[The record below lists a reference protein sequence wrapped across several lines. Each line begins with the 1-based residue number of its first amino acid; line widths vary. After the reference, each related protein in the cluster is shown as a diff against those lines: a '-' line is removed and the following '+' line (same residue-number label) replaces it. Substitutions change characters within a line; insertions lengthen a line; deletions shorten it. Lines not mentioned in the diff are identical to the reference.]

1 MIPLRDIRRRIA
13 SVGRISHIT
22 RAMKTVSAIRLMK
35 VQSQVLK
42 QKPYATK
49 LRELVSDLVLRTSGN
64 LHPLLDQPTTD
75 SSPLTADSLQPQAAG
90 REPSAVSRKPIVCLV
105 LGSDRGLCGPFNNNL
120 MAQSLKFPSER
131 PGREI
136 QLVVFGK
143 KLVDL
148 MQSHHRPMSRKLS
161 GFFQGMTYDKVA
173 ALARDYLEQ
182 YLAGRIGELW
192 AVYTEFRST
201 ARQRVKAEQILPIG
215 VVRNDD
221 LRVTNDD
228 SIGNSSF
235 RIRHSSL
242 PRAEPLFPEYAY
254 EPAPF
259 EVLDRLLPQYY
270 LREVWRIFLESTASE
285 HMARMLA
292 MDMATINAGDMI
304 RDLTLTFNK
313 ARQESITRELSEIST
328 AAEAFRN

>member
-1 MIPLRDIRRRIA
+1 MIPLRDIRRRIS
-13 SVGRISHIT
+13 SVRRISHIT

-35 VQSQVLK
+35 VQTQVVK

-49 LRELVSDLVLRTSGN
+49 LRELVGDLVLRTPGN
-64 LHPLLDQPTTD
+64 LHPLL
-75 SSPLTADSLQPQAAG
+75 QAAG
-90 REPSAVSRKPIVCLV
+90 KPETLGSKPETLNPELEMPVVVLV

-120 MAQSLKFPSER
+120 MAGSLKFQYEYS
-131 PGREI
+131 GREL
-136 QLVVFGK
+136 QTVVFGK

-148 MQSHHRPMSRKLS
+148 MQSHHRPMSRKLP

-173 ALARDYLEQ
+173 ALARDFLEQ

-192 AVYTEFRST
+192 AVYTEFRTT

-215 VVRNDD
+215 RGD
-221 LRVTNDD
+221 
-228 SIGNSSF
+228 I
-235 RIRHSSL
+235 
-242 PRAEPLFPEYAY
+242 PAEPLFPEYAY

-304 RDLTLTFNK
+304 RDLTLTYNK

-328 AAEAFRN
+328 AAEAFRDR

>member
-13 SVGRISHIT
+13 SVRRISHIT

-35 VQSQVLK
+35 VQTQVLK
-42 QKPYATK
+42 QKPYALK
-49 LRELVSDLVLRTSGN
+49 LRELVSDLVLRTPGN
-64 LHPLLDQPTTD
+64 LHPLL
-75 SSPLTADSLQPQAAG
+75 
-90 REPSAVSRKPIVCLV
+90 REARKSETLNSKPETPIVVLV

-120 MAQSLKFPSER
+120 MAESLKFQYEYS
-131 PGREI
+131 GREL
-136 QLVVFGK
+136 QTVVFGK

-148 MQSHHRPMSRKLS
+148 MQSHHRPMSRKLP

-173 ALARDYLEQ
+173 VLAREFLEQ

-215 VVRNDD
+215 VGG
-221 LRVTNDD
+221 
-228 SIGNSSF
+228 I
-235 RIRHSSL
+235 
-242 PRAEPLFPEYAY
+242 RAEPLFPEYAY

-259 EVLDRLLPQYY
+259 AVLDRLLPQYY

-292 MDMATINAGDMI
+292 MDMATINAGEMI

-328 AAEAFRN
+328 AAEAFRDR

>member
-1 MIPLRDIRRRIA
+1 MIPLRDIRRRIS
-13 SVGRISHIT
+13 SVQRISHIT

-35 VQSQVLK
+35 VQSQVLR

-64 LHPLLDQPTTD
+64 LHPLL
-75 SSPLTADSLQPQAAG
+75 QAAVPNDEV
-90 REPSAVSRKPIVCLV
+90 RMSNDESQIVNRQSSLSPVVVLV

-131 PGREI
+131 PGREVR
-136 QLVVFGK
+136 LVVFGK

-148 MQSHHRPMSRKLS
+148 MQSHHRPMSRKLP

-215 VVRNDD
+215 VG
-221 LRVTNDD
+221 T
-228 SIGNSSF
+228 I
-235 RIRHSSL
+235 
-242 PRAEPLFPEYAY
+242 PAEPLFPEYVY
-254 EPAPF
+254 EPTPF

-270 LREVWRIFLESTASE
+270 QREVWRIFLESTASE

-328 AAEAFRN
+328 AAEAFRGR

>member
-1 MIPLRDIRRRIA
+1 MIPLRDIRRRIS
-13 SVGRISHIT
+13 SVRRISHIT

-35 VQSQVLK
+35 VQTQVVK

-49 LRELVSDLVLRTSGN
+49 LRELVSDLVQRTSGN
-64 LHPLLDQPTTD
+64 LHPLLGQPTAD
-75 SSPLTADSLQPQAAG
+75 SSQLTANSLQPQSAG
-90 REPSAVSRKPIVCLV
+90 RGPIVCLV

-120 MAQSLKFPSER
+120 MAESLKFRAARE
-131 PGREI
+131 GREVHT
-136 QLVVFGK
+136 VVFGK
-143 KLVDL
+143 KLIDL
-148 MQSHHRPMSRKLS
+148 MQSHRRPVTRRFT
-161 GFFQGMTYDKVA
+161 GFYQDMTYDKVA
-173 ALARDYLEQ
+173 ALARDYLQQ

-201 ARQRVKAEQILPIG
+201 ARQKVKAEQILPIG
-215 VVRNDD
+215 VLKNDD
-221 LRVTNDD
+221 LRITNDD
-228 SIGNSSF
+228 SKKSPSF
-235 RIRHSSL
+235 DIRHPTL
-242 PRAEPLFPEYAY
+242 PRAEPLFPEYVY
-254 EPAPF
+254 EPDPF
-259 EVLDRLLPQYY
+259 GVLDRLLPQYY

>member
-1 MIPLRDIRRRIA
+1 MIPLRDIRRRIS
-13 SVGRISHIT
+13 SVRRISHIT

-35 VQSQVLK
+35 VQTQVVK

-49 LRELVSDLVLRTSGN
+49 LRELVGDLVLRTSGS
-64 LHPLLDQPTTD
+64 LHPLLRQADKPEVL
-75 SSPLTADSLQPQAAG
+75 SSRPEAPDFRPEA
-90 REPSAVSRKPIVCLV
+90 PVVVLV

-120 MAQSLKFPSER
+120 MAESLKFRAARE
-131 PGREI
+131 GREI
-136 QLVVFGK
+136 QTVVFGK

-148 MQSHHRPMSRKLS
+148 MQSHRRPVTRKFA
-161 GFFQGMTYDKVA
+161 GFYQGMTYDKVA
-173 ALARDYLEQ
+173 ALARDYLQQ

-201 ARQRVKAEQILPIG
+201 ARQKVKAEQVLPIG
-215 VVRNDD
+215 VGAIPD
-221 LRVTNDD
+221 
-228 SIGNSSF
+228 
-235 RIRHSSL
+235 
-242 PRAEPLFPEYAY
+242 EPLFPEYTY

-304 RDLTLTFNK
+304 RDLTLTYNK

>member
-1 MIPLRDIRRRIA
+1 MIPLRDIRRRIS
-13 SVGRISHIT
+13 SVRRISHIT

-35 VQSQVLK
+35 VQTQVVK

-49 LRELVSDLVLRTSGN
+49 LRELVSDLVQRTSGN
-64 LHPLLDQPTTD
+64 LHPLLGQPTAD
-75 SSPLTADSLQPQAAG
+75 SSQLTANSLQPQSAG
-90 REPSAVSRKPIVCLV
+90 RGPIVCLV

-120 MAQSLKFPSER
+120 MAESLKFRAARE
-131 PGREI
+131 GREVHT
-136 QLVVFGK
+136 VVFGK
-143 KLVDL
+143 KLIDL
-148 MQSHHRPMSRKLS
+148 MQSHRRPVTRRFT
-161 GFFQGMTYDKVA
+161 GFYQDMTYDKVA
-173 ALARDYLEQ
+173 ALARDYLQQ

-201 ARQRVKAEQILPIG
+201 ARQKVKAEQILPIG
-215 VVRNDD
+215 VEAMRIAECRLRNSEFD
-221 LRVTNDD
+221 NP
-228 SIGNSSF
+228 
-235 RIRHSSL
+235 HSEL
-242 PRAEPLFPEYAY
+242 ARPEPLFPEYVY
-254 EPAPF
+254 EPDPF
-259 EVLDRLLPQYY
+259 GVLDRLLPQYY